1 MTTFYHTR
9 KAKGLNVPHIL
20 GLTASPVMRSDP
32 SSVKKIE
39 ETLDAICRTPTK
51 HRAELL
57 LQVKRPILSEV
68 FYESLP
74 PADSLSRYTK
84 TIASLGQAY
93 GRLKIEEDPYV
104 LWLLKDPTDKSRR
117 ALEKVRLNRKTTS
130 TSQMKSFHAT
140 TLKICNELGAWAADC
155 YVSEVIARFLENAS
169 DAKSSIGV
177 WDLPTAE
184 KKYLAQTLRDVQITQ
199 KTSELPQ
206 VIDISDKVKNL
217 ICLLL
222 AEPPTFRGIVFVQER
237 ALVSVLAHLVTVH
250 PETRGRFKVGTIV
263 GMSTHSNRSPEISEL
278 LGVDPET
285 NTLADFRAGRLNLVI
300 ATSVLEEGIDVPS
313 CNVVVCFQKPAN
325 LKSFIQRRGR
335 ARARD
340 SKLVLLLDSKESRST
355 QWQQLERD
363 MKGLFEN
370 DMRMLRE
377 LEILE
382 GSEQHD
388 GRCFRVDNTGAFL
401 DLDNA
406 LPVRSFDI
414 YNTILEVSKPEF
426 KTALRP
432 QELRIFLYSRG
443 NGLEELL
450 TLPIS

>member
-9 KAKGLNVPHIL
+9 KAMGLNVPHIL

-32 SSVKKIE
+32 NSVNKIE

-57 LQVKRPILSEV
+57 TQVKRPILSEV

-74 PADSLSRYTK
+74 PADSLSGYTK

-93 GRLKIEEDPYV
+93 GSLKIQDDPYV
-104 LWLLKDPTDKSRR
+104 LWLLKDDTDKSRR
-117 ALEKVRLNRKTTS
+117 ALEKVRLNHKTNS
-130 TSQMKSFHAT
+130 TSQMKSFYAT
-140 TLKICNELGAWAADC
+140 TLKICAELGSWAADY
-155 YVSEVIARFLENAS
+155 YVSEVITKFLKNANDVETS
-169 DAKSSIGV
+169 FGGV
-177 WDLPTAE
+177 WDLLAAE
-184 KKYLAQTLRDVQITQ
+184 KKYLAKTLRDVHITQ
-199 KTSELPQ
+199 QTSTLVQ
-206 VIDISDKVKNL
+206 TVDFSNKVKEL
-217 ICLLL
+217 MGLLL

-237 ALVSVLAHLVTVH
+237 AVVSVLSHLIATH
-250 PETRGRFKVGTIV
+250 PETRGRFKIGTIV
-263 GMSTHSNRSPEISEL
+263 GMSTHSNRSPEVSEL

-285 NTLADFRAGRLNLVI
+285 NTLAEFRAGRLNLVI

-335 ARARD
+335 ARAQN

-355 QWQQLERD
+355 QWQQLETD
-363 MKGLFEN
+363 MKELYEN
-370 DMRMLRE
+370 DMRMLRQ
-377 LEILE
+377 LEIIE

-388 GRCFRVDNTGAFL
+388 GRCYRVDNTGALL

-406 LPVRSFDI
+406 LPVSNLVYILMFLSASTLERERSFKSCR
-414 YNTILEVSKPEF
+414 ILYDVGNSVS
-426 KTALRP
+426 
-432 QELRIFLYSRG
+432 SSM
-443 NGLEELL
+443 L
-450 TLPIS
+450 TFSIS